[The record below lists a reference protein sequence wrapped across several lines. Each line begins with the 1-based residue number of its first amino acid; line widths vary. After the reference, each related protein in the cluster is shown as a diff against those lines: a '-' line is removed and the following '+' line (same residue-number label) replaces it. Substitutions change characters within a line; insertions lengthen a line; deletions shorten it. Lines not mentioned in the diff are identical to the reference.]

1 MKISGRYSPGLYA
14 GVTGFLLLI
23 GINAFSIPDSIKQA
37 KERDRLTADTQL
49 EQTKA
54 EAAKKIADAYSKNA
68 IATFDQLT
76 INDYVL
82 SNTPPRIDWQ
92 YTVDPTKKTFVYD
105 RYRKCVGYAYK
116 GKFFF
121 IKYYSEEVCNNGTR

>member
-1 MKISGRYSPGLYA
+1 MKMSGRYAPGLYA

-23 GINAFSIPDSIKQA
+23 CINAFSIPDSIKQA
-37 KERDRLTADTQL
+37 KERDRLSAEADL
-49 EQTKA
+49 EKTKA
-54 EAAKKIADAYSKNA
+54 ETAKRIADVYSDNA

-92 YTVDPTKKTFVYD
+92 HTVDPTKKTFIYD
-105 RYRKCVGYAYK
+105 KFRKCAGYAYK
-116 GKFFF
+116 GKFYF
-121 IKYYSEEVCNNGTR
+121 IKYYSEEVCSNG

>member
-1 MKISGRYSPGLYA
+1 MKMSGRYAPGLYA

-37 KERDRLTADTQL
+37 KERDRLSAEADL
-49 EQTKA
+49 EKIKA
-54 EAAKKIADAYSKNA
+54 ETAKKVASAYAENA

-76 INDYVL
+76 INDYIL

-92 YTVDPTKKTFVYD
+92 HTVDPTKKTFIYD
-105 RYRKCVGYAYK
+105 KFRKCAGYAYK
-116 GKFFF
+116 GKFYFV
-121 IKYYSEEVCNNGTR
+121 KYYSEEVCNG

>member
-1 MKISGRYSPGLYA
+1 MKMSGRYAPGLYA

-23 GINAFSIPDSIKQA
+23 AINAATIPDSIKQA
-37 KERDRLTADTQL
+37 KERDQLSAEADL
-49 EQTKA
+49 EKTKA
-54 EAAKKIADAYSKNA
+54 ETAKKIADTYAENA
-68 IATFDQLT
+68 IVTFDQLT
-76 INDYVL
+76 VNDYVL

-92 YTVDPTKKTFVYD
+92 HTVDPSKKTFVYD

-121 IKYYSEEVCNNGTR
+121 IKYYSEEVCNGTR

>member
-1 MKISGRYSPGLYA
+1 MKMSGRYTPGLYA

-23 GINAFSIPDSIKQA
+23 GVNAFSIPDSIKQA
-37 KERDRLTADTQL
+37 KERDRLSAEADL
-49 EQTKA
+49 EKTKA
-54 EAAKKIADAYSKNA
+54 ETAKKVADAYAENA

-92 YTVDPTKKTFVYD
+92 HTVDPTKKTFIYD
-105 RYRKCVGYAYK
+105 KFRKCAGYAHK
-116 GKFFF
+116 GKFYFV
-121 IKYYSEEVCNNGTR
+121 KYYSEEVCDG